1 MPLIWRKLYT
11 SSKGVFKMKFSKLE
25 RFQIANN
32 MIPEMSSEG
41 IRHYYGSVAQRI
53 EYLRNLGLGDNV
65 IMNFNGLN
73 YVVPV
78 ENSVNVFLKG
88 GVFVNE

>member
-1 MPLIWRKLYT
+1 MR
-11 SSKGVFKMKFSKLE
+11 FSKLE
-25 RFQIANN
+25 RFQIVNN
-32 MIPEMSSEG
+32 MIPEMSPEG
-41 IRHYYGSVAQRI
+41 IRQYYVSIAQRI

-65 IMNFNGLN
+65 IMMFNGLC
-73 YVVPV
+73 YCVPV

>member
-1 MPLIWRKLYT
+1 
-11 SSKGVFKMKFSKLE
+11 MKFSKLE

-65 IMNFNGLN
+65 IMEFNGLN

>member
-65 IMNFNGLN
+65 IMEFNGLN

-78 ENSVNVFLKG
+78 ENSVNVFLEG

>member
-1 MPLIWRKLYT
+1 
-11 SSKGVFKMKFSKLE
+11 MKFSKLE

-41 IRHYYGSVAQRI
+41 IRHYYGSVTQRI

-78 ENSVNVFLKG
+78 ENSVNVFLEG

>member
-1 MPLIWRKLYT
+1 
-11 SSKGVFKMKFSKLE
+11 MKFSKLE

-32 MIPEMSSEG
+32 MIPEMSPEG

-65 IMNFNGLN
+65 IMMFNGLC